1 MLIKK
6 GVVQNLWKEEFEI
19 LETLRVKRIAVNVGS
34 GAEVTVIWKM
44 HFFFFI
50 VINLV
55 VDKVPNQLS
64 KSLLQ

>member
-44 HFFFFI
+44 HFFF
-50 VINLV
+50 
-55 VDKVPNQLS
+55 LS
-64 KSLLQ
+64 

>member
-44 HFFFFI
+44 HFFFF
-50 VINLV
+50 
-55 VDKVPNQLS
+55 LS
-64 KSLLQ
+64 